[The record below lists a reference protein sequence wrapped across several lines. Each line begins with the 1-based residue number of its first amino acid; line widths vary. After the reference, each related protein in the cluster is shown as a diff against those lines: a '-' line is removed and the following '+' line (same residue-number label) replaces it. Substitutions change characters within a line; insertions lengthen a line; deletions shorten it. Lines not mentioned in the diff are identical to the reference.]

1 MNAKLDAE
9 TVEDRMLPATLVE
22 GIYSHGMAED
32 GRTLCVMC
40 DMVDGSTVM
49 ISVCPGRPIA
59 ACVVEE
65 ARR

>member
-1 MNAKLDAE
+1 MNEIEKRTLPDAA
-9 TVEDRMLPATLVE
+9 VES
-22 GIYSHGMAED
+22 IHSYGMAED